1 MARRSVLGN
10 DPFER
15 GAALRPELEAAR
27 EREEPTPAATVVS
40 TAIPM
45 SPEVIAPPSRKRRP
59 RRPRVAAAP
68 AAALIEAPESAI
80 AVAEPEPEPE
90 PERSAKE
97 IATDVEPEPQPDGA
111 LGLMR
116 ETTGERLRELFEH
129 RLPDLIDRLGRL
141 ATEWLGIVTPPE
153 SIPEIDAFGMSQ
165 AFVDRWQPTVAFF
178 LNRYFRLQAEG
189 MERIPATGP
198 ALLVCN
204 HSGVLPFDEILLK
217 AAVTELHPQGRVLR
231 PLTEDFAIHLPFAG
245 SWLNRFGCVR
255 ACPENAERL
264 LGEGQL
270 VGVFPEGSHGIGKL
284 YRNRYRLQR
293 FGRGGFVKL
302 ALRAQVPILP
312 MALLGAEEANP
323 VLARINLPRSLG
335 VPYLPVTPTFPWL
348 GPLGLWP
355 LPTRLFLKIGEP
367 IHLGHHPRDAE
378 DRPLVAR
385 LAEDVR
391 AHVQELLDGMI
402 AERKSVFL

>member
-1 MARRSVLGN
+1 MA
-10 DPFER
+10 
-15 GAALRPELEAAR
+15 
-27 EREEPTPAATVVS
+27 
-40 TAIPM
+40 
-45 SPEVIAPPSRKRRP
+45 PEVIAPPVRKRPAR
-59 RRPRVAAAP
+59 AAP
-68 AAALIEAPESAI
+68 PAAKSPEPIEELPSEAHEPESEVPA
-80 AVAEPEPEPE
+80 P
-90 PERSAKE
+90 
-97 IATDVEPEPQPDGA
+97 AT
-111 LGLMR
+111 LR
-116 ETTGERLRELFEH
+116 ETTGERMRELFEH
-129 RLPDLIDRLGRL
+129 RLPALFDRLGRL
-141 ATEWLGIVTPPE
+141 ATEGLGIVTPPE
-153 SIPEIDAFGMSQ
+153 AIPEIDDFGMSQ

-178 LNRYFRLQAEG
+178 LNNYFRIQADG
-189 MERIPATGP
+189 LKKIPFEGP

-204 HSGVLPFDEILLK
+204 HSGVLPFDEVLLK
-217 AAVTELHPQGRVLR
+217 AAVGELHPQRRVLR
-231 PLTEDFAIHLPFAG
+231 PLTEDFAINLPFAG
-245 SWLNRFGCVR
+245 SWLNRYGCVR

-264 LGEGQL
+264 LRDGQL

-302 ALRAQVPILP
+302 ALRAQVPIYA

-323 VLARINLPRSLG
+323 VLARIDLPRSFG

-355 LPTRLFLKIGEP
+355 LPTRLFLKVGEP

-391 AHVQELLDGMI
+391 AQVQELLDGMI

>member
-15 GAALRPELEAAR
+15 AAAVRPQLEA
-27 EREEPTPAATVVS
+27 EPAQPTDGVPLAAVPE
-40 TAIPM
+40 IPM
-45 SPEVIAPPSRKRRP
+45 APEVIAPPVRKRPAR
-59 RRPRVAAAP
+59 AAP
-68 AAALIEAPESAI
+68 PAAKSPEPIEELPSEAHEPESEVPA
-80 AVAEPEPEPE
+80 P
-90 PERSAKE
+90 
-97 IATDVEPEPQPDGA
+97 AT
-111 LGLMR
+111 LR
-116 ETTGERLRELFEH
+116 ETTGERMRELFEH
-129 RLPDLIDRLGRL
+129 RLPALFDRLGRL
-141 ATEWLGIVTPPE
+141 ATEGLGIVTPPE
-153 SIPEIDAFGMSQ
+153 AIPEIDDFGMSQ

-178 LNRYFRLQAEG
+178 LNNYFRIQADG
-189 MERIPATGP
+189 LKKIPFEGP

-204 HSGVLPFDEILLK
+204 HSGVLPFDEVLLK
-217 AAVTELHPQGRVLR
+217 AAVGELHPQRRVLR
-231 PLTEDFAIHLPFAG
+231 PLTEDFAINLPFAG
-245 SWLNRFGCVR
+245 SWLNRYGCVR

-264 LGEGQL
+264 LRDGQL

-302 ALRAQVPILP
+302 ALRAQVPIYP

-323 VLARINLPRSLG
+323 VLARIDLPRSFG

-355 LPTRLFLKIGEP
+355 LPTRLFLKVGEP

-391 AHVQELLDGMI
+391 AQVQELLDGMI